1 MSSIATTEQI
11 APSTDQ
17 VAFMNDLLD
26 KIGRYDS
33 ERAELLRS
41 DYRKAYVTRVLTKQR
56 ASKEI
61 DWLKDIVEELKA
73 SMLPMDGVKQNFDG
87 PVPQVPSGG
96 YAVETD
102 EGHLAFYEVESVEAK
117 ELDGRKITDDT
128 YFTVNLR
135 VSDSL
140 RRLAWPNALTILRKI
155 EQAGVL
161 EASMAYG
168 RELGECGN
176 CGRALTNEKSRE
188 RGIGPICASQLA
200 G

>member
-1 MSSIATTEQI
+1 MSSATTEQI
-11 APSTDQ
+11 APTTEQ
-17 VAFMNDLLD
+17 VAFMNDLID

-33 ERAELLRS
+33 ARAELLRS
-41 DYRKAYVTRVLTKQR
+41 DYRQAYVSRVLTKRR
-56 ASKEI
+56 ATKEI
-61 DWLKDIVEELKA
+61 DWLKGIVEELKA
-73 SMLPMDGVKQNFDG
+73 SMLPMDGAKQNFDG

-96 YAVETD
+96 YAVNTD

-117 ELDGRKITDDT
+117 ELGGRKITDDT
-128 YFTVNLR
+128 YFIVNLR

-168 RELGECGN
+168 RELSTCGV
-176 CGRALTNEKSRE
+176 CGQTLTNEKSRE
-188 RGIGPICASQLA
+188 LGIGPICRTRLAS
-200 G
+200 